1 MICAR
6 IQVEAGDLGAER
18 ESILVVD
25 SNDASRRALCELLR
39 SAGYEVAESAS
50 QAEGFGFVRNTG
62 VDLLL
67 LTADLADIQCCD
79 ALAEVKGNASTA
91 GTRVILITQ
100 GGGAERARGLDLGAD
115 DILTLPWEPAEVLA
129 RVRVQLREKHAV
141 DQLAEKTRIADQG
154 REMAQTAFQAL
165 AVTEKMT
172 RDAFSLERALK
183 IGVSALFA
191 IAIVIAGIFLLYSRR
206 ANKEANRAYSV
217 IAQLERS
224 AHRQDKLVAE
234 ARSARADLQQADVL
248 QQKQQLRQQSEDLR
262 QKISTAPTIDV
273 TSLRKQ
279 LAETTNRLQRIEM
292 ESQSAE
298 DVIRAYAPSICLLHV
313 SVIFVER
320 ASGRPLRYGGIN
332 PDGEP
337 LKDSDGNPVYTLDGR
352 APEVRADFFGTGF
365 IVGEGRILTNHHV
378 AQPWWKNDELASVL
392 SQGLNPEIAEM
403 SAYFPDSTAGI
414 TVSISQISNEA
425 DLAVVKGDLSSLK
438 RPVLKMDA
446 RKEAAVSGQPLLSLG
461 YATGLSAILARAGE
475 EAVNEIVKS
484 TGGDAKKV
492 VDELV
497 RRKLIRPLVTQG
509 HIGDVLADKIVYDAQ
524 TTSGGSGGPL
534 INRTGEVIGVTFA
547 VVRGFGGSNFGVP
560 IRYAQPLLKP

>member
-1 MICAR
+1 MPAK
-6 IQVEAGDLGAER
+6 R

-25 SNDASRRALCELLR
+25 SKDASRQALCELLR
-39 SAGYEVAESAS
+39 SAGYDVAESAS
-50 QAEGFGFVRNTG
+50 QTEGFDFVRNTG

-67 LTADLADIQCCD
+67 LTADLSDIQCCD
-79 ALAEVKGNASTA
+79 ALAEVKGNAATA
-91 GTRVILITQ
+91 STRVILITR

-115 DILTLPWEPAEVLA
+115 DILSPPWEPAELLA
-129 RVRVQLREKHAV
+129 RVRVQLREKHAFEE
-141 DQLAEKTRIADQG
+141 LAEKTRIADEG

-183 IGVSALFA
+183 IGVSALFT

-234 ARSARADLQQADVL
+234 ARSARADLQQGDVL
-248 QQKQQLRQQSEDLR
+248 EQKQQLRQQSEELR
-262 QKISTAPTIDV
+262 QKLSSAQADDAA
-273 TSLRKQ
+273 SLRKQ
-279 LAETTNRLQRIEM
+279 LDETTNRLQRIET
-292 ESQSAE
+292 ESRTAE
-298 DVIRAYAPSICLLHV
+298 DVIRAYAPSVCLLHV
-313 SVIFVER
+313 SVSFVER
-320 ASGRPLRYGGIN
+320 VSGRPLRYGGIN
-332 PDGEP
+332 PDGGP
-337 LKDSDGNPVYTLDGR
+337 LKDSDGNPVYTLEGR

-378 AQPWWKNDELASVL
+378 VQPWRKNDELASVL
-392 SQGLNPEIAEM
+392 SQGLNPAIAEM
-403 SAYFPDSTAGI
+403 SAYFPDSTAGV
-414 TVSISQISNEA
+414 TVSISQISEEA
-425 DLAVVKGDLSSLK
+425 DLAVVKGDLSGLK
-438 RPVLKMDA
+438 RPILKMDA
-446 RKEAAVSGQPLLSLG
+446 RKEAAISGQPLLSLG

-475 EAVNEIVKS
+475 EAVNEIVTA
-484 TGGDAKKV
+484 TGGDAKRV

-534 INRTGEVIGVTFA
+534 INRDGEVIGVTFA

>member
-1 MICAR
+1 MPTK
-6 IQVEAGDLGAER
+6 R

-25 SNDASRRALCELLR
+25 SKDASRQALCELLR
-39 SAGYEVAESAS
+39 SAGYDVAESAS
-50 QAEGFGFVRNTG
+50 QTEGFDFVRNTG

-67 LTADLADIQCCD
+67 LTADLSDIQCCD
-79 ALAEVKGNASTA
+79 ALAEVKGNAATA
-91 GTRVILITQ
+91 STRVILITR

-115 DILTLPWEPAEVLA
+115 DILSPPWEPAELLA
-129 RVRVQLREKHAV
+129 RVRVQLREKHAFEE
-141 DQLAEKTRIADQG
+141 LAEKTRIADEG

-183 IGVSALFA
+183 IGVSALFT

-234 ARSARADLQQADVL
+234 ARSARADLQQGDVL
-248 QQKQQLRQQSEDLR
+248 QQKQQLRQQSEELR
-262 QKISTAPTIDV
+262 QKLSSAQADDAA
-273 TSLRKQ
+273 SLRKQ
-279 LAETTNRLQRIEM
+279 LDETTNRLQRIET
-292 ESQSAE
+292 ESRTAE
-298 DVIRAYAPSICLLHV
+298 DVIRAYAPSVCLLHV
-313 SVIFVER
+313 SVSFVER

-332 PDGEP
+332 PDGGP
-337 LKDSDGNPVYTLDGR
+337 LKDSDGNPVYTLEGR

-378 AQPWWKNDELASVL
+378 VQPWWKNDELASVL
-392 SQGLNPEIAEM
+392 SQGLNPAIAEM
-403 SAYFPDSTAGI
+403 SAYFPDSTAGV
-414 TVSISQISNEA
+414 TVSISQISEEA
-425 DLAVVKGDLSSLK
+425 DLAVVKADLSGLK
-438 RPVLKMDA
+438 RPILKMDA

-475 EAVNEIVKS
+475 EAVNEIVTA
-484 TGGDAKKV
+484 TGGDAKRV

-534 INRTGEVIGVTFA
+534 INRDGEVIGVTFA